1 MFLLS
6 FQLMTARQLTFCG
19 QPVPIQD
26 QNVQH
31 KFYTIIRT
39 QIPVANLQSI
49 RHNFSK
55 YSGFIRKHLAANNL
69 PMDLQ
74 YLPIVESNF
83 RNSPK
88 SKAGAAGLWQ
98 IMPKTATSKGLSLY
112 PEDQRLNPN
121 YSTPAA
127 CKVLYEYY
135 KIIQRENGGKGDWAL
150 TCAAY
155 NFGPGNVI
163 KMMRAQ
169 KGNYF
174 TMNMNQETAKYVYKI
189 LAIKELFEHPEDYS
203 GKQYFGTNVFATPP
217 PSKPAQGKQKVYT
230 IENEKGEQIEVQ
242 PMQELEDKDGF
253 NLSYDE
259 TIYPVEDI
267 EISLNKGGKKDTTN
281 TRKIDEEET
290 ELWEEGTRIQ
300 LMNLSADI
308 ADGDLVQVKF
318 LDDFNCT
325 SMKKKKNETVK
336 LEVRI
341 DKEKMHLSICKNHLY
356 FLKQKGVP
364 LSRLG
369 QQQELRAILIY
380 E

>member
-1 MFLLS
+1 
-6 FQLMTARQLTFCG
+6 
-19 QPVPIQD
+19 
-26 QNVQH
+26 
-31 KFYTIIRT
+31 
-39 QIPVANLQSI
+39 
-49 RHNFSK
+49 
-55 YSGFIRKHLAANNL
+55 
-69 PMDLQ
+69 
-74 YLPIVESNF
+74 
-83 RNSPK
+83 
-88 SKAGAAGLWQ
+88 
-98 IMPKTATSKGLSLY
+98 
-112 PEDQRLNPN
+112 
-121 YSTPAA
+121 
-127 CKVLYEYY
+127 
-135 KIIQRENGGKGDWAL
+135 
-150 TCAAY
+150 
-155 NFGPGNVI
+155 
-163 KMMRAQ
+163 
-169 KGNYF
+169 
-174 TMNMNQETAKYVYKI
+174 
-189 LAIKELFEHPEDYS
+189 
-203 GKQYFGTNVFATPP
+203 
-217 PSKPAQGKQKVYT
+217 
-230 IENEKGEQIEVQ
+230 
-242 PMQELEDKDGF
+242 MQELEDKDGF